1 MKKLKLKTSKSRLAN
16 KVGIGLA
23 LGSMVALSATSAA
36 PLTEA
41 ALSSN
46 SLQSVPQGI
55 GAAVIANATPISQT
69 DPAQLMTVSFILKAN
84 NLVALEN
91 QVSNG
96 WTGPYLKVPQFA
108 QLFGQSMSFID
119 MLKHYLGTY
128 GIHSHAYPDRLV
140 VVAEGTALQFD
151 HALSVLLDNFN
162 LKTHSTSL
170 TGAATTK
177 TYYGAKTNPMLPA
190 NLASNIVAILGLTN
204 YQPFVSQAL
213 PAVGSTSSTSST
225 TQPSNTAPNTSITL
239 SPNEHLPSF
248 FVSHYNLT
256 PLQQNG
262 ALGQG
267 QTIGIVTL
275 ASLNPS
281 VPETFWQATGVPASP
296 SRIQLENVNGGA
308 GPVSLNAGSDE
319 TTLDVEQSGSI
330 APDANVRVYQAPNT
344 DYGFVDAFFKAA
356 SQNAVGSI
364 SASWGES
371 ETAIQ
376 ASVNAYQESSGYAA
390 AFNEAYLEAAAQGQ
404 STFVSSGDS
413 GAYTASRDLGTT
425 NLSIDNPADSPY
437 VTAAGGTTLAST
449 QTYTTA
455 NGSGTETVT
464 VPKEMGWNWGYL
476 WPMYQALGFNSEA
489 SAATSLVV
497 GSGGGYSSLF
507 SMPSYQQKLNYS
519 MYNDYQYLTPTN
531 YQNIDGLNL
540 PTGFQFNSNPML
552 AQGMSPAMRAV
563 PDLSV
568 NADPQTG
575 YAVYDPQFQSVYG
588 SSVVEFG
595 GTSFSAPQLNGASA
609 VIASFLGHRVGF
621 WNPAIYKMAAMNPGT
636 ALTPLSSDTV
646 YGSSQYSSTGSTTV
660 APGANFTNGNLF
672 YTGTP
677 GAIYNPATG
686 LGIPNLALVAKGFA
700 S

>member
-1 MKKLKLKTSKSRLAN
+1 MKKLKLKASRSKITTKLG
-16 KVGIGLA
+16 VGLA
-23 LGSMVALSATSAA
+23 LGSMVALGATSAA
-36 PLTEA
+36 PLTES
-41 ALSSN
+41 ALASS

-55 GAAVIANATPISQT
+55 GAAVIANATPVGQT
-69 DPAQLMTVSFILKAN
+69 SSAQLMTVSFILKAN
-84 NLVALEN
+84 NLSMLEN

-96 WTGPYLKVPQFA
+96 WTGPYLKVWQFA
-108 QLFGQSMSFID
+108 QMYGQSMSYID

-162 LKTHSTSL
+162 LKTPSATL
-170 TGAATTK
+170 TGSSTTR
-177 TYYGAKTNPMLPA
+177 TYYGSKTNPMMPG

-213 PAVGSTSSTSST
+213 PAVGAQSTSE
-225 TQPSNTAPNTSITL
+225 TQAQPNTATPGLSINL
-239 SPNEHLPSF
+239 GPNEHLPSF

-256 PLQQNG
+256 PLQQDG

-267 QTIGIVTL
+267 QTVGIVTL
-275 ASLNPS
+275 ASVDPS
-281 VPETFWQATGVPASP
+281 VPETFWQATGIPASP

-330 APDANVRVYQAPNT
+330 APDATVRVYQAPNT

-356 SQNAVGSI
+356 SQDVAGSI

-390 AFNEAYLEAAAQGQ
+390 AFNEAYLESAAQGQ

-413 GAYTASRDLGTT
+413 AAYTASRDLGTT
-425 NLSIDNPADSPY
+425 NLSVDSPADSPY

-449 QTYTTA
+449 QTYTA
-455 NGSGTETVT
+455 PNNGGTETVT
-464 VPKEMGWNWGYL
+464 IPQEMAWNWGYL
-476 WPMYQALGFNSEA
+476 FPMYQALGFPSEA
-489 SAATSLVV
+489 SAATSSVV
-497 GSGGGYSSLF
+497 GSGGGYSAF
-507 SMPSYQQKLNYS
+507 FGAPSYQRNIGTTFNY
-519 MYNDYQYLTPTN
+519 YQYLTPTN

-540 PTGFQFNSNPML
+540 PTAFQFNPNPSL
-552 AQGMSPAMRAV
+552 AQGMSPGMRAV

-575 YAVYDPQFQSVYG
+575 YAVYDPQFQSVYH

-621 WNPAIYKMAAMNPGT
+621 WNPAIYKMAAMAPGT
-636 ALTPLSSDTV
+636 ALTPLSSDNL
-646 YGSSQYSSTGSTTV
+646 YGSSQYSSTGGLMI
-660 APGANFTNGNLF
+660 PNGANFTNGNLY

-677 GAIYNPATG
+677 GSIYNPATG

>member
-1 MKKLKLKTSKSRLAN
+1 MKKIKLKASKSRLAI
-16 KVGIGLA
+16 KAGVGFA
-23 LGSMVALSATSAA
+23 LGSMVALAATSAA
-36 PLTEA
+36 PLTDA

-55 GAAVIANATPISQT
+55 GAAVIANATPMSQT
-69 DPAQLMTVSFILKAN
+69 NSAQTMTVSFILKAN
-84 NLVALEN
+84 NLMMLEN
-91 QVSNG
+91 RVSKG

-108 QLFGQSMSFID
+108 EMFGQSMSFID

-151 HALSVLLDNFN
+151 HALSVLMDNFN
-162 LKTHSTSL
+162 LKTPSTSL

-177 TYYGAKTNPMLPA
+177 VFYGSKTNPMLPQ

-213 PAVGSTSSTSST
+213 PAVGKPGPATSTV
-225 TQPSNTAPNTSITL
+225 QPNSAAPSTSITL
-239 SPNEHLPSF
+239 GPNEHLPSF

-256 PLQQNG
+256 PLQQDG
-262 ALGQG
+262 ATGQG

-275 ASLNPS
+275 ASLNPT
-281 VPETFWQATGVPASP
+281 VPETFWQATGIPASP

-319 TTLDVEQSGSI
+319 TTLDVEQSGSV
-330 APDANVRVYQAPNT
+330 APSANVRVYQAPNT

-413 GAYTASRDLGTT
+413 AAYSASRDIGTT
-425 NLSIDNPADSPY
+425 NLSVDNPADSPY

-449 QTYTTA
+449 QTYANA
-455 NGSGTETVT
+455 NGTGTETVT
-464 VPKEMGWNWGYL
+464 VPQEMAWNWGYL
-476 WPMYQALGFNSEA
+476 WPMYQALGFPSEA

-497 GSGGGYSSLF
+497 GSGGGYSSMF

-519 MYNDYQYLTPTN
+519 IYNDYQYLTSTN
-531 YQNIDGLNL
+531 YQIIDGLNL
-540 PTGFQFNSNPML
+540 PTAFQFNSNPAL
-552 AQGMSPAMRAV
+552 AQGMSPGMRAV

-621 WNPAIYKMAAMNPGT
+621 WNPAIYQMAAMHPGT

-672 YTGTP
+672 YAGTP
-677 GAIYNPATG
+677 GTIYNPATG

>member
-1 MKKLKLKTSKSRLAN
+1 MKTMKLRASRRKLTTK
-16 KVGIGLA
+16 IGTGFA
-23 LGSMVALSATSAA
+23 LGSMVALAATSAA
-36 PLTEA
+36 PLANT
-41 ALSSN
+41 ALSSS

-55 GAAVIANATPISQT
+55 GGAVVANATPVSQT
-69 DPAQLMTVSFILKAN
+69 SSAQLMTVSFILKAN
-84 NLVALEN
+84 NLTMLEN
-91 QVSNG
+91 QVSAG
-96 WTGPYLKVPQFA
+96 WKGPYLKVPQFA
-108 QLFGQSMSFID
+108 QMYGQSVAYID

-128 GIHSHAYPDRLV
+128 GIHSHAYPDKLV

-162 LKTHSTSL
+162 LKTPSATL
-170 TGAATTK
+170 TGRPTTK
-177 TYYGAKTNPMLPA
+177 TYYGTKTNPMLPS
-190 NLASNIVAILGLTN
+190 NLAANILAVLGLTN

-213 PAVGSTSSTSST
+213 PAVSAPGVAPAQSQQNSTPGS
-225 TQPSNTAPNTSITL
+225 SITL

-248 FVSHYNLT
+248 FVNHYNLT

-275 ASLNPS
+275 ASLDPT
-281 VPETFWQATGVPASP
+281 VPETFWKATGIPYSP

-330 APDANVRVYQAPNT
+330 APSAKVRVYQAPNT

-376 ASVNAYQESSGYAA
+376 ATVNAYQESSGYAA
-390 AFNEAYLEAAAQGQ
+390 AFNEAYLESAAQGQ

-413 GAYTASRDLGTT
+413 AAYTASRDLGTT
-425 NLSIDNPADSPY
+425 NLSVDNPADSPF

-449 QTYTTA
+449 QTYTTS

-464 VPKEMGWNWGYL
+464 IPQEMAWNWGYL
-476 WPMYQALGFNSEA
+476 WPMYQTLGFSSET

-497 GSGGGYSSLF
+497 GSGGGYSSF
-507 SMPSYQQKLNYS
+507 FAMPSYQKQLNLS
-519 MYNDYQYLTPTN
+519 TYNDYQYLTPTN
-531 YQNIDGLNL
+531 YQTIDGLNL
-540 PTGFQFNSNPML
+540 PTSFQFNSNPSL
-552 AQGMSPAMRAV
+552 AQGMSPGMRAV

-575 YAVYDPQFQSVYG
+575 YAVYDPQFQPVYG

-621 WNPAIYKMAAMNPGT
+621 WNPAIYQMAAKSPGT

-646 YGSSQYSSTGSTTV
+646 YGPSQYSSTGTSVV

-672 YTGTP
+672 YSGAP
-677 GAIYNPATG
+677 GSIFNPATG